1 MSQPPPADG
10 YPFGRP
16 SYVPPPYG
24 PPGGP
29 PGDRPPRKG
38 RRTAILLGL
47 LGALVVLAIGL
58 AGLRLAGR
66 GTESHASARSPSAAA
81 LPSARSSAAPLR
93 PYQPRSTTTSVPHAT
108 LSPEHLVSDPAL
120 DRLARRCF
128 DGEMQACDDLFADAA
143 SNSLYESYGDT
154 CAGRQEPGTDIY
166 CTAAF
171 PGP

>member
-29 PGDRPPRKG
+29 PLDRPPRKG
-38 RRTAILLGL
+38 RRTAILAGL
-47 LGALVVLAIGL
+47 IGALVVLTIGL
-58 AGLRLAGR
+58 TGLDLAGR
-66 GTESHASARSPSAAA
+66 GTASSTSSRVPSAAA
-81 LPSARSSAAPLR
+81 APTTRSTAAPLR
-93 PYQPRSTTTSVPHAT
+93 PYQPRSTTTSIPHAT
-108 LSPEHLVSDPAL
+108 LPPDDLGSDPAL

-143 SNSLYESYGDT
+143 SNSLYETYGDS

-166 CTAAF
+166 CTTAF
-171 PGP
+171 PGS